1 MGRMISNARLLNKLI
16 TGVYL
21 PILNWIKN
29 DPDLSIE
36 IRIKNQPKV
45 YYKKSLLLTLFPNR
59 EPELLAPGYWNGSL
73 QPVLDLNSPGLYF
86 EAAKMMVETHK
97 EVKGNIEFMIQQK
110 IARDNSSIQNQFL
123 VIDMEYQFA
132 QEKVKNRTNGKTRF
146 DLVALDL
153 KLNKIMLLE
162 LKQGLGSL
170 SGNAGVDDHFLR
182 YREHIEHPQFQTA
195 LREDV
200 KGIISFKNQLGL
212 WKFNASGLELQFN
225 QAEIDYGYVFAAHS
239 QTELNIYKLQYGE
252 KYTTLYLDAQANNYI
267 LSDDI

>member
-1 MGRMISNARLLNKLI
+1 MGRMLSNARLLNKLI
-16 TGVYL
+16 TGEYL

-45 YYKKSLLLTLFPNR
+45 YYKKSLLLTIFPNR
-59 EPELLAPGYWNGSL
+59 EPELLAPGYWNESL
-73 QPVLDLNSPGLYF
+73 QPVLDLNSPDLYF
-86 EAAKMMVETHK
+86 EAAKKLVEIH
-97 EVKGNIEFMIQQK
+97 EDVKGNIEFMIQQK
-110 IARDNSSIQNQFL
+110 IARENSSIQNQFL

-153 KLNKIMLLE
+153 KFNKIMLLE

-170 SGNAGVDDHFLR
+170 TGNAGVDDHFLR
-182 YREHIEHPQFQTA
+182 YQEHIEHPQFQTA

-200 KGIISFKNQLGL
+200 KGIISSKNQLGL
-212 WKFNASGLELQFN
+212 WQFDASGLDHKVD

-239 QTELNIYKLQYGE
+239 ETELNLYKKQYGV

>member
-1 MGRMISNARLLNKLI
+1 MGRMLSNARLLDKLL
-16 TGVYL
+16 TGEYL
-21 PILNWIKN
+21 PILNLVKN
-29 DPDLSIE
+29 DRDLSIE

-59 EPELLAPGYWNGSL
+59 EPQLLAVGYWKENL
-73 QPVLDLNSPGLYF
+73 QPVLDLNFPGLYF
-86 EAAKMMVETHK
+86 DTAKKLVEKHID
-97 EVKGNIEFMIQQK
+97 VKKNIEFTIQQK
-110 IARDNSSIQNQFL
+110 ITKDNNSLRNQFL

-182 YREHIEHPQFQTA
+182 YQEHIIHPQFQSA
-195 LREDV
+195 LREDI
-200 KGIISFKNQLGL
+200 KGIISSKNQLGL
-212 WKFNASGLELQFN
+212 WAFNASSLVLQVD
-225 QAEIDYGYVFAAHS
+225 QAEIDYAYVFAAHS
-239 QTELNIYKLQYGE
+239 SAELILYKQQYGE
-252 KYTTLYLDAQANNYI
+252 KYTTLYLEVQANDYI
-267 LSDDI
+267 LKDGL